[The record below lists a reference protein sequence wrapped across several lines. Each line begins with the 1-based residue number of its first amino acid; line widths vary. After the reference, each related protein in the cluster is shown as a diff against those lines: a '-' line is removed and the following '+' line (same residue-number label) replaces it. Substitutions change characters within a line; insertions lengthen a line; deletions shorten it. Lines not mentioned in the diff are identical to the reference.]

1 MANKDKQRY
10 AQTNIITITISITRI
25 ETVKDKQR
33 IIAITKR
40 DKYRTLQKANSKI
53 NQDMYKTQQDKQ
65 RQIINKCRPTN
76 QRTQINTNYNQTR
89 QQMMTINHKIKLN
102 KTMLVNVN
110 CVHRLLWL
118 GVEGFSPSL
127 SDYRLPSQ
135 RKPLILPI
143 VEVLEMPGWGHRATS
158 IPPRPFRSHRWR
170 WDV

>member
-110 CVHRLLWL
+110 CVHA
-118 GVEGFSPSL
+118 SPPVARCGGL
-127 SDYRLPSQ
+127 FT
-135 RKPLILPI
+135 ITI
-143 VEVLEMPGWGHRATS
+143 
-158 IPPRPFRSHRWR
+158 
-170 WDV
+170 